1 MTKKE
6 AQNLLRIKM
15 NYALDRANS
24 YSSVTLNGISE
35 CNYYKGLA
43 EGYKKA
49 KELVGNIDSIN
60 NTPDKKDWGVTIYR
74 VSWEVCDDEGCCETF
89 YTDWTFDLELAQ
101 TVQKNIIDK
110 KDISNRHVFV
120 GDIEKATVIC
130 NTKEVEGLNLYD
142 MVFKLKEEK

>member
-49 KELVGNIDSIN
+49 KELVGNIDSIGN
-60 NTPDKKDWGVTIYR
+60 APKVKDLGVMIYR
-74 VSWEVCDDEGCCETF
+74 VSWEVYDDEGCCEIF
-89 YTDWTFDLELAQ
+89 YTDWTFDYELAQ
-101 TVQKNIIDK
+101 IWQKNLVDK
-110 KDISNRHVFV
+110 KDINKHYVSVNE
-120 GDIEKATVIC
+120 IEKAFVIC
-130 NTKEVEGLNLYD
+130 DAEEIKGLNLYD
-142 MVFKLKEEK
+142 KVFKLKEE